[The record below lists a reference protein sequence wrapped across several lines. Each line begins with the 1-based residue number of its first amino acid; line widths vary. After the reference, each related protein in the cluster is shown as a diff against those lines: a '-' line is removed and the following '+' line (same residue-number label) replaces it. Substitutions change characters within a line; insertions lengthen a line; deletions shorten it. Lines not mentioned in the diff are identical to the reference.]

1 MEEGLLG
8 LRVGEEELLGLEGD
22 LVEGEERGD
31 LPLDQGEG
39 EEEEEGDH
47 LQEQQE
53 LPQLVLQQQLSAF

>member
-8 LRVGEEELLGLEGD
+8 LRVGEEGLLGLEGD

-53 LPQLVLQQQLSAF
+53 LPQLVLQQQLLAF

>member
-8 LRVGEEELLGLEGD
+8 LRVGEEGLLGLEGD